1 MTLMKKETPEIFP
14 DALTFDALIDVCEE
28 MGQWD
33 RATQYLEDAQNK
45 YGYSAAK
52 MN

>member
-33 RATQYLEDAQNK
+33 RATQYLEERSKQIRLPRVRR
-45 YGYSAAK
+45 
-52 MN
+52 